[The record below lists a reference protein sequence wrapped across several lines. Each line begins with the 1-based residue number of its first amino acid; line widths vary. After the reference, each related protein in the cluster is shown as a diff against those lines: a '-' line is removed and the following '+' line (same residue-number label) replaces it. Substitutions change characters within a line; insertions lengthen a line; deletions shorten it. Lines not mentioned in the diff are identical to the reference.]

1 MENNLIAKVAVYK
14 VNLKFDKLYS
24 YLVPKELKDKI
35 DVGKRVV
42 IPFGIGNKKRQGLII
57 ELEEQ
62 EKYEGNIKSICA
74 VLDKVLHVSVEMLDL
89 VKWIKDNYFCT
100 YYEAVKLILPEALK
114 GNLKSVKYSFS
125 SEVLNRN
132 LEDLEKDFFIK
143 VSELKRNYFDE
154 EDLKNLK
161 INNRFKLLDN
171 LLSKGLIT
179 EELTVSKISKKR
191 VNKFLVLSE
200 DKNLSEFKLTKKQK
214 EVLQFL
220 SNCSKKITIKNLSDL
235 MGVSASTI
243 KSLIKKGIIYESEQV
258 EAERIYNSSKNEHSS
273 KNIVLSAEQSYVF
286 EELLKLYKKG
296 GYDVSLIHGV
306 TGSGKTQVILKLID
320 YIIKL
325 NKSVIF
331 LVPEIALTTQFTE
344 VFKSKYEDKVAVVHS
359 KVSDTEKADTWRKAK
374 SGEIKVI
381 LGARSAV
388 FAPLNNL
395 GLIVVDEEHE
405 AAYKSES
412 SPKIDAREVAKYRC
426 KYNGC
431 MLIFSSATPSVESYY
446 NALNGKYHLY
456 SLKSRYNYNHLPE
469 VKIVDMSDEIGFKL
483 GIPFSVELVQ
493 SLKSTFLKKEQ
504 SIILVNRRGYNTF
517 VKCKDCEE
525 VQRCPYCSVSLIY
538 HKVSEKLVCHY
549 CGYSRDFSD
558 NCGIC
563 GRGKLIYL
571 GFGTQKIEVQLSEFI
586 PEAKI
591 LRMDSDL
598 VNKKIFSREK
608 VLKSF
613 ENGEYDILIGTQMV
627 SKGFNF
633 PKVTLVG
640 IIMADQSLF
649 ESDFRSYEKAFSL
662 ITQTVGRAGRG
673 SVPGKAIIQTFTPEN
688 QILNLAADQNYTE
701 FFENEIKLRKLM
713 LNPPFVDICV
723 IMITGKNE
731 EKVWKAC
738 TQFFENLKSTAKNK
752 YGDLPLRILPPTA
765 AIIKKISN
773 SYRYKIVIKCRNG
786 KRFRNMIRELIF
798 DFKNSGEILIS
809 VDINPTTIL

>member
-214 EVLQFL
+214 VVLQFL

-446 NALNGKYHLY
+446 NALNGKYHL
-456 SLKSRYNYNHLPE
+456 
-469 VKIVDMSDEIGFKL
+469 
-483 GIPFSVELVQ
+483 
-493 SLKSTFLKKEQ
+493 
-504 SIILVNRRGYNTF
+504 
-517 VKCKDCEE
+517 
-525 VQRCPYCSVSLIY
+525 
-538 HKVSEKLVCHY
+538 
-549 CGYSRDFSD
+549 
-558 NCGIC
+558 
-563 GRGKLIYL
+563 
-571 GFGTQKIEVQLSEFI
+571 
-586 PEAKI
+586 
-591 LRMDSDL
+591 
-598 VNKKIFSREK
+598 
-608 VLKSF
+608 
-613 ENGEYDILIGTQMV
+613 
-627 SKGFNF
+627 
-633 PKVTLVG
+633 
-640 IIMADQSLF
+640 
-649 ESDFRSYEKAFSL
+649 
-662 ITQTVGRAGRG
+662 
-673 SVPGKAIIQTFTPEN
+673 
-688 QILNLAADQNYTE
+688 
-701 FFENEIKLRKLM
+701 
-713 LNPPFVDICV
+713 
-723 IMITGKNE
+723 
-731 EKVWKAC
+731 
-738 TQFFENLKSTAKNK
+738 
-752 YGDLPLRILPPTA
+752 
-765 AIIKKISN
+765 
-773 SYRYKIVIKCRNG
+773 
-786 KRFRNMIRELIF
+786 
-798 DFKNSGEILIS
+798 
-809 VDINPTTIL
+809 